1 MMSHSHQHPQPQQ
14 RRLLSLCLNQLH
26 EHPPPESSFSPSQT
40 LYKTKIPLCLI
51 HSQTSTTP
59 TSTHTS
65 SFFGPKIL
73 SSSPHQH
80 FYFHEPHSPSLRC
93 CFNVPSR
100 RWGAFKLGC
109 TSMDPQVDFS
119 SSLHSPSQIIK
130 KKKITGRQK
139 REELEREVAMLQR
152 LLNQEEKFHEI
163 LEMVHNRPNGSAISI
178 PNFLSPK
185 IRELLGEL
193 VMVESEIARLE
204 SQISQLQAGLKHEQE
219 VTKESKSK
227 TWNQGNLSNSNNHL
241 SASPLP
247 NPSPIRRSVQE
258 RMAFETKAL
267 HFISKAI
274 KGDYNLNDFSLNEKA
289 GFLKTS
295 VEQKENKFQE
305 DVKFQERIP
314 RKNGIVKPPSP
325 MRDPRHPSPKLRER
339 NPEMYLDLPTRSLLD
354 PLLSEEND
362 LKWQPNKLSESI
374 MKCLNFIYVRLLRT
388 SRAME
393 LEKSGPISRSV
404 HSSLSS
410 RSFRVDTGSNPK
422 PSHLLQKEF
431 RQQDPY
437 GIFNTE
443 ESIPRDIGPYKNLV
457 IFTSSSMDPKFISS
471 PSSIPLLRKLR
482 ILMSNLQTV
491 DLKSL
496 TNQQKLAFWI
506 NVYNA
511 CIMHGFI
518 QYGVPSTPEKL
529 LALMNKATLNVG
541 GNLINAQTIEH
552 FILRKRD
559 ISNMKEVQ
567 HKGEWEEK
575 ESVVRELY
583 GLEFVDPNVTFALC
597 CGTRSSPAVR
607 IYTADGVTTE
617 LEKSKLD
624 YLQASILA
632 TSTKR
637 IGFPELL
644 LINMLDFAADIEL
657 LVEWVCSQLPT
668 SGTLRKSMV
677 DCFRGHNNT
686 NSVKASTIVEKIPYD
701 YEFQYLLTI

>member
-1 MMSHSHQHPQPQQ
+1 MMSHCHQHPQPQQ
-14 RRLLSLCLNQLH
+14 RRLLSVCLNQLH
-26 EHPPPESSFSPSQT
+26 EHPPESSFSSSQT
-40 LYKTKIPLCLI
+40 LCKTKIPLCLI
-51 HSQTSTTP
+51 HSQTSSTTP
-59 TSTHTS
+59 TSTLKT
-65 SFFGPKIL
+65 SFFCPKIL
-73 SSSPHQH
+73 SSSSHQH
-80 FYFHEPHSPSLRC
+80 FHFHEPHTPSLRC
-93 CFNVPSR
+93 CFNVSSR
-100 RWGAFKLGC
+100 RWGTFKLGC
-109 TSMDPQVDFS
+109 TSMDPLDFS

-139 REELEREVAMLQR
+139 RQELEREVAMLQR
-152 LLNQEEKFHEI
+152 LLEKEEKFHEI

-178 PNFLSPK
+178 PNFLPPK
-185 IRELLGEL
+185 MRELLGEL

-241 SASPLP
+241 STSPVP

-274 KGDYNLNDFSLNEKA
+274 KGDYNLSDFSLNDRA
-289 GFLKTS
+289 FLKTS

-305 DVKFQERIP
+305 DVKFHERIP
-314 RKNGIVKPPSP
+314 RKNGTVKPPSP

-410 RSFRVDTGSNPK
+410 RSFRVDTGSIPK
-422 PSHLLQKEF
+422 PSLLLQKES

-541 GNLINAQTIEH
+541 GNLINAQAIEH

-559 ISNMKEVQ
+559 ISSMKEVQ

-583 GLEFVDPNVTFALC
+583 GLESVDPNVTFALC
-597 CGTRSSPAVR
+597 CGTRSSPCVR
-607 IYTADGVTTE
+607 IYTADGITSE

-644 LINMLDFAADIEL
+644 LMNMLDFAADIES

-686 NSVKASTIVEKIPYD
+686 NSVKISTIVEKIPYD

>member
-1 MMSHSHQHPQPQQ
+1 MMSHLHQHPQHP
-14 RRLLSLCLNQLH
+14 LLLH
-26 EHPPPESSFSPSQT
+26 QHPESS
-40 LYKTKIPLCLI
+40 L
-51 HSQTSTTP
+51 
-59 TSTHTS
+59 S
-65 SFFGPKIL
+65 SFHAINKANNKKKKNSIRRSDGSFLGHKFV
-73 SSSPHQH
+73 SSSITSFSNHNNNNKNNSN
-80 FYFHEPHSPSLRC
+80 EGDEGSPPTTTQQC
-93 CFNVPSR
+93 CFNVYSSR
-100 RWGAFKLGC
+100 RWGANTNIVGC
-109 TSMDPQVDFS
+109 SEVSSSMASQLEPPS
-119 SSLHSPSQIIK
+119 SSLLRSPSNDIIR
-130 KKKITGRQK
+130 KKKISGQQK
-139 REELEREVAMLQR
+139 KEELEREM
-152 LLNQEEKFHEI
+152 K
-163 LEMVHNRPNGSAISI
+163 
-178 PNFLSPK
+178 
-185 IRELLGEL
+185 ELLAEL
-193 VMVESEIARLE
+193 VMVEGEISRLE
-204 SQISQLQAGLKHEQE
+204 IQINHLQTSLKHEQE
-219 VTKESKSK
+219 ITKETKSKS
-227 TWNQGNLSNSNNHL
+227 WNLSNNNNSGSYNVNNHHHHFPT
-241 SASPLP
+241 SAPIP
-247 NPSPIRRSVQE
+247 IPIPSPIHHRSSVHE
-258 RMAFETKAL
+258 RMAYETKAL

-274 KGDYNLNDFSLNEKA
+274 KGDYYALNSNNNELSSSLNEKT
-289 GFLKTS
+289 GFMMMMKNS
-295 VEQKENKFQE
+295 VEQKENNNNNKFH
-305 DVKFQERIP
+305 QERVVG
-314 RKNGIVKPPSP
+314 RKINNGMVKAPSP

-393 LEKSGPISRSV
+393 LEKSGPILRSM

-410 RSFRVDTGSNPK
+410 RSFRVDTTSNTK
-422 PSHLLQKEF
+422 SNLMLQREA

-437 GIFNTE
+437 AIFDTE

-457 IFTSSSMDPKFISS
+457 IFTSSSMDPKFISN

-491 DLKSL
+491 DLKCL
-496 TNQQKLAFWI
+496 TCQQKLAFWI

-529 LALMNKATLNVG
+529 LALMNKATLNIG
-541 GNLINAQTIEH
+541 GNIINAQEIEH
-552 FILRKRD
+552 FILRKRAT
-559 ISNMKEVQ
+559 SNIKEVQ
-567 HKGEWEEK
+567 RKGEREDK
-575 ESVVRELY
+575 ESKIGELY
-583 GLEFVDPNVTFALC
+583 EVESIDPNVTFALC

-607 IYTADGVTTE
+607 IYTSEGVTSE

-644 LINMLDFAADIEL
+644 LRNMHDFASDIDS
-657 LVEWVCSQLPT
+657 LVDWVCNQLPT

-677 DCFRGHNNT
+677 DCFRTNN
-686 NSVKASTIVEKIPYD
+686 NNNNVKASTIVDKIPYD

>member
-14 RRLLSLCLNQLH
+14 RRLLSVCLNQLH
-26 EHPPPESSFSPSQT
+26 EHPPESSFSSSQT
-40 LYKTKIPLCLI
+40 LCKTNIPLCLI
-51 HSQTSTTP
+51 HSQTSSTTP
-59 TSTHTS
+59 TSTLKT

-80 FYFHEPHSPSLRC
+80 FHFHQPHTPSLRC
-93 CFNVPSR
+93 CFNVSSR
-100 RWGAFKLGC
+100 RWGTFKLGC
-109 TSMDPQVDFS
+109 TSMDSLDFS

-130 KKKITGRQK
+130 KKITGRQK
-139 REELEREVAMLQR
+139 RQELEREVAMLQR
-152 LLNQEEKFHEI
+152 LLEQEEKFHEI

-178 PNFLSPK
+178 PNFLPPK
-185 IRELLGEL
+185 MRELLGEL

-241 SASPLP
+241 STSPVP
-247 NPSPIRRSVQE
+247 NPSPIRRRVQE

-274 KGDYNLNDFSLNEKA
+274 KGDYNLSDFSLNDKA
-289 GFLKTS
+289 AFLKTS

-305 DVKFQERIP
+305 DVKFHERIP
-314 RKNGIVKPPSP
+314 RKNGTVKPPSP

-410 RSFRVDTGSNPK
+410 RSFRVDTGSIPK
-422 PSHLLQKEF
+422 PSLLLQKES

-541 GNLINAQTIEH
+541 GNLINAQAIEH

-559 ISNMKEVQ
+559 ISSMKEVQ

-583 GLEFVDPNVTFALC
+583 GLESVDPNVTFALC
-597 CGTRSSPAVR
+597 CGTRSSPCVR
-607 IYTADGVTTE
+607 IYTADGITSE

-644 LINMLDFAADIEL
+644 LMNMLDFAADIES

-686 NSVKASTIVEKIPYD
+686 NSVKISTIVEKIPYD

>member
-14 RRLLSLCLNQLH
+14 RLLLSQCLNQLH
-26 EHPPPESSFSPSQT
+26 EHPAESSFSSSQT
-40 LYKTKIPLCLI
+40 HYKTKIPLCLI
-51 HSQTSTTP
+51 HSETTSTP
-59 TSTHTS
+59 TH
-65 SFFGPKIL
+65 SFFGPKIV

-80 FYFHEPHSPSLRC
+80 YYFHEPHSPSSFPC
-93 CFNVPSR
+93 CFNVSSR
-100 RWGAFKLGC
+100 RWSAFKLGC
-109 TSMDPQVDFS
+109 TSMDPQVELS
-119 SSLHSPSQIIK
+119 SSLHSPSEIIRK
-130 KKKITGRQK
+130 RKITGRQK
-139 REELEREVAMLQR
+139 REELEKEVAMLQR
-152 LLNQEEKFHEI
+152 LLDQEEKFHEI
-163 LEMVHNRPNGSAISI
+163 LEMVHNRPNGSSISI
-178 PNFLSPK
+178 PNFLPPK
-185 IRELLGEL
+185 MRELLGEL
-193 VMVESEIARLE
+193 VMIEGEIARLE
-204 SQISQLQAGLKHEQE
+204 SQISQLQDGLKREQE
-219 VTKESKSK
+219 ITMESKPK
-227 TWNQGNLSNSNNHL
+227 TWNQGNLTNSNNHL
-241 SASPLP
+241 STSPVP
-247 NPSPIRRSVQE
+247 NPSPIRRIFQE

-274 KGDYNLNDFSLNEKA
+274 KGDYNLNDFSYNDKA
-289 GFLKTS
+289 GFFKTS
-295 VEQKENKFQE
+295 VEQKESKFQ
-305 DVKFQERIP
+305 DVKFQERLP

-388 SRAME
+388 SRAIE

-422 PSHLLQKEF
+422 QSLLLQKES

-541 GNLINAQTIEH
+541 GNIINAQAIEH

-559 ISNMKEVQ
+559 ISNVKEVQ
-567 HKGEWEEK
+567 RKVEWEEK
-575 ESVVRELY
+575 ESFVRELY
-583 GLEFVDPNVTFALC
+583 GLEFNDPNVTFALC

-607 IYTADGVTTE
+607 IYTADGVTAE

-637 IGFPELL
+637 IGFPELFL
-644 LINMLDFAADIEL
+644 RNMLDFAVDTDS

-677 DCFRGHNNT
+677 DCFRSHSNE
-686 NSVKASTIVEKIPYD
+686 KPSTIVEKIPYD

>member
-130 KKKITGRQK
+130 KKITGRQK
-139 REELEREVAMLQR
+139 REELEREIAMLQR